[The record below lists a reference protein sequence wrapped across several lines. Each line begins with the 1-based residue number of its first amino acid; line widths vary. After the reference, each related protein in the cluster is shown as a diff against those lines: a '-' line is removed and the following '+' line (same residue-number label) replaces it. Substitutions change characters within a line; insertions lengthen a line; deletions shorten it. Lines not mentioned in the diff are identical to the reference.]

1 MAKPTAEQQQAVAR
15 WAQEG
20 ATLNDIQDRL
30 KQEFGLSLTY
40 MDTRLLIMELGVK
53 LQDKPREKLPE
64 EETTAAPEDAMPED
78 AAAYDEADTP
88 PPEPPLPAGG
98 GNVTLTMDQIA
109 TPGTMVSG
117 NATFSDGK
125 TAGWSLDQFGRLGL
139 RAPEPGYQPPPQD
152 IPVFQRELQR
162 LLQSQ
167 GY

>member
-1 MAKPTAEQQQAVAR
+1 MAKLTADQQEALAR

-20 ATLNDIQDRL
+20 ATLNEIQDRL

-40 MDTRLLIMELGVK
+40 MDTRLLVMEQGVK

-64 EETTAAPEDAMPED
+64 EEAKAAPEDAMPEEPG
-78 AAAYDEADTP
+78 AYDEADTM
-88 PPEPPLPAGG
+88 PPESSAPEGG
-98 GNVTLTMDQIA
+98 GKVTLTMDQIA
-109 TPGTMVSG
+109 IPGTMVSG
-117 NATFSDGK
+117 KATFSDGK